1 MKFIVNK
8 PRERCASCDKHH
20 TEKEACSSLSQY
32 YQLMKHNQLTRW
44 ELGIKMPETE
54 SLGTS
59 LCPSRLD
66 GRILSQDGGME
77 GESLDNHKNVL

>member
-1 MKFIVNK
+1 
-8 PRERCASCDKHH
+8 
-20 TEKEACSSLSQY
+20 
-32 YQLMKHNQLTRW
+32 MKHNQLTRW